1 MRRMPNRF
9 FVQQRMV
16 NVLAALLALAPLIWL
31 AIELPTLP
39 DIVPAH
45 FSFGSNPGRWRS
57 KYELPLIG
65 EFPLVINL
73 ICLVSQHF
81 RFANLP
87 PAIPSGYRCVA
98 TAGIGLASVI
108 VLDAAAFWVFHLV
121 CTALVIA

>member
-45 FSFGSNPGRWRS
+45 FSFGSNPDRW
-57 KYELPLIG
+57 E
-65 EFPLVINL
+65 
-73 ICLVSQHF
+73 
-81 RFANLP
+81 ANT
-87 PAIPSGYRCVA
+87 SCY
-98 TAGIGLASVI
+98 SSEHS
-108 VLDAAAFWVFHLV
+108 HL
-121 CTALVIA
+121 

>member
-1 MRRMPNRF
+1 MKTKKWLYYTLMLLP
-9 FVQQRMV
+9 
-16 NVLAALLALAPLIWL
+16 LAATLIALPL
-31 AIELPTLP
+31 LP
-39 DIVPAH
+39 DQIPAH
-45 FSFGSNPGRWRS
+45 YGADNQVDRWGS
-57 KYELPLIG
+57 KYELLLIG
-65 EFPLVINL
+65 ALPLVIYL